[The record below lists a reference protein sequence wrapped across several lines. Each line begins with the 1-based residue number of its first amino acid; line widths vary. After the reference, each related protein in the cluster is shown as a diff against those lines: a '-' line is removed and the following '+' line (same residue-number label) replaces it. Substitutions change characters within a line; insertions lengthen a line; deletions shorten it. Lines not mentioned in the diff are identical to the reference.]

1 MKKVI
6 YTYIELF
13 FLLWIMMCAPL
24 CLIMITHSSGAE
36 ETLHREL
43 IELKVD
49 SAIYETK
56 KVYCETFGSKS
67 DQSNCNLREP
77 KVFENQ
83 KYIHEERNKEN
94 KEKFNFIEYYIYLT
108 LFISSVYC
116 FMQFYKGRTSTN
128 ESGHNMQIDLLKEV
142 NKLLEEKNQK
152 LIEKNIHLEKMM
164 LLYDIK
170 SEEQKLK

>member
-6 YTYIELF
+6 YTYIEFF

-24 CLIMITHSSGAE
+24 FLVMITHYSGSE

-67 DQSNCNLREP
+67 DQSNCNLRDPGAVKNER
-77 KVFENQ
+77 FIDDER
-83 KYIHEERNKEN
+83 HEEN
-94 KEKFNFIEYYIYLT
+94 KEKHSFIKYYIYLT

-152 LIEKNIHLEKMM
+152 LIERNIQLEKMM

-170 SEEQKLK
+170 SEEQ